1 MNLPNCTHCQHPPE
15 RREKA
20 GALLLICPVC
30 NNRGEASTNHD
41 WAVASWGQV
50 NRTDLPY
57 CCAEKPVRF
66 KQRKQEWFGGCT
78 GCDNK
83 VGGFMSLQGAVAGW
97 ARRLR

>member
-1 MNLPNCTHCQHPPE
+1 MIADCTHCQHPPE
-15 RREKA
+15 HRKKD

-41 WAVASWGQV
+41 WSVASWEQV

-57 CCAEKPVRF
+57 CCEDKPVRF
-66 KQRKQEWFGGCT
+66 KQREQQWFGGCT
-78 GCDNK
+78 GCDNR